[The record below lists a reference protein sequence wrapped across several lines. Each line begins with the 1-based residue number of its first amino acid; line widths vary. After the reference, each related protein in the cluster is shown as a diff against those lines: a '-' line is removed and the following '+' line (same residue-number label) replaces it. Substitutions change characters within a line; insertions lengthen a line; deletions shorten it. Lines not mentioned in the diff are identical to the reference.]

1 MRPPGDAGLDGRPS
15 AGAQQLSGRVS
26 TAGTA
31 MTPAPDV
38 SRTPNPADD
47 DGVPV
52 RADAPVSAGDVA
64 DRIEIVARAD
74 QALADELDWIG
85 GCRAPVCSETVARLD
100 ALLGRLR
107 DGADVRGELTSLDPA
122 VLRAGAALWV
132 RRRASAA
139 GPPAAGAAT
148 AVAHLRGAG

>member
-1 MRPPGDAGLDGRPS
+1 MRPTDDAGPDGRPGG
-15 AGAQQLSGRVS
+15 GAQQLSGRMS

-31 MTPAPDV
+31 MSPAPGV
-38 SRTPNPADD
+38 STTPDPADD
-47 DGVPV
+47 DGV
-52 RADAPVSAGDVA
+52 PVSAGDVA

-85 GCRAPVCSETVARLD
+85 GRRVPVCSETGARLD
-100 ALLGRLR
+100 AQLGRLR
-107 DGADVRGELTSLDPA
+107 NGADVRGKLASLDPA
-122 VLRAGAALWV
+122 LLRAGAALWGP
-132 RRRASAA
+132 RRASAA

>member
-1 MRPPGDAGLDGRPS
+1 M
-15 AGAQQLSGRVS
+15 S
-26 TAGTA
+26 T
-31 MTPAPDV
+31 
-38 SRTPNPADD
+38 TPNPADD

-52 RADAPVSAGDVA
+52 SAGDVA
-64 DRIEIVARAD
+64 DRVEIVARAD

-85 GCRAPVCSETVARLD
+85 GRRAPVCSETVARLD

-107 DGADVRGELTSLDPA
+107 NGADVRGELASLDPA

-139 GPPAAGAAT
+139 GPPDVGAAT
-148 AVAHLRGAG
+148 GAVHLRGAG